1 MDDDKANKVN
11 ANSLTYGFIITIPFS
26 LMVGLLYDMLGRKPV
41 IITTF
46 LVGALS
52 TFLIPVVAPSIIGY
66 NICKVIFFNTLAV
79 LLCNPFINDY
89 VTV

>member
-11 ANSLTYGFIITIPFS
+11 ANSLTYGFIITIPLS

-41 IITTF
+41 IIVTF
-46 LVGALS
+46 LVGAIS
-52 TFLIPVVAPSIIGY
+52 TFLIPVVAPSVIGY
-66 NICKVIFFNTLAV
+66 DICKVIFFNTLAV

>member
-11 ANSLTYGFIITIPFS
+11 ANSLTYGFIITIPFA
-26 LMVGLLYDMLGRKPV
+26 LIVGLLYDMLGRKPV

-46 LVGALS
+46 LVGAIF